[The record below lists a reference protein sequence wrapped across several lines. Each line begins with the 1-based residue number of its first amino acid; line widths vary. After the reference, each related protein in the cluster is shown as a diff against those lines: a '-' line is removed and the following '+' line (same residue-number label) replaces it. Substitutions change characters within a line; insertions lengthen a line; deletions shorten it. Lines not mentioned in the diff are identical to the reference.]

1 LPPLRVPGATYRI
14 QFNRGFRFAD
24 ARALVPYL
32 HALGVTDLYASP
44 LLQAREGSAHGY
56 DVTDPARLNRELG
69 DEEAFAELTA
79 ALQQHEM
86 GLLLDIV
93 PNHMAAST
101 ENPWWADVLQN
112 GPASPYAAWFDID
125 WRPWRPGLTDKVLL
139 PVLGAPY
146 GRELETQKLSL
157 VLEEDGFFVRYYDKR
172 FPLKPASYAG
182 VLSHRLEELVTASG
196 KDHPAVPAFMEL
208 IELFRT
214 LPAPDKDDFA
224 SAFRQ
229 AVRRLRSLYHTQP
242 RIRDFLEGT
251 LQSLNGRQ
259 DDPRSFDTLDRLL
272 AQQHY
277 RLAFWRAAHR
287 EINYR
292 RFFDISD
299 LVSVRVEEE
308 NVFAATHARILQLAA
323 AGSITGLRIDHIDG
337 LLDPEGYLRRLQEHL
352 GAAGAA
358 IPFYIV
364 AEKILA
370 NGEALPP
377 EWPVSGTT
385 GYDFLNAVNGL
396 FCDRRGAGTLDETYR
411 RFGGVEE
418 DFSAVVYARKRQV
431 LEELFPGEVRR
442 LAWQLSRLAEQD
454 RHGCDL
460 TLPELEQAVIEV
472 TAWLPVYR
480 TYIRNFHVTAR
491 DRRYVERAVTAAVER
506 TPAAGPACAFLRRVL
521 LLEFPDHL
529 PAEGKREW
537 LRFAM
542 RWQQLTGP
550 VMAKGY
556 EDTALYVY
564 NRLVSLNEV
573 GGNPQTAGVSV
584 AEFHARNRAVQ
595 ERGPHTL
602 NATSTHD
609 TKRSEDVR
617 ARINVLSEIP
627 GLWAEKL
634 SRWRDW
640 NHSRKPVVDG
650 RPVPDGN
657 MELLIYQTLVG
668 AWPLSEGE
676 VPAFKERLQTYLVKA
691 AREAKTHTSWL
702 NPRSEYEDA
711 LTAFATAILEPG
723 EDNLFLRDFLEF
735 QKIAA
740 FFGALNSLAQVLLKI
755 TAPGVPDFYQGTE
768 LWNLS
773 LVDPDNRR
781 PVDFKTRAELLA
793 ALQER
798 EAHGLPL
805 LVQELLETWEDGR
818 VKLYLTYKALHFRRA
833 NRELFA
839 AGEYLPVE
847 VTKPGD
853 EHACAFARRLGD
865 RWVLV
870 AVPRLPVRLQEAGR
884 ATPAEAAADRP
895 PVLKPPLGEAAWGE
909 TSLILPENSP
919 DRWHNVLTGE
929 ALAAALPAGTASG
942 SKILPLACVF
952 RSFPAALLA
961 GN

>member
-1 LPPLRVPGATYRI
+1 MPPLRVPGATYRI

-24 ARALVPYL
+24 ARALVTYL

-44 LLQAREGSAHGY
+44 LLQAREGSPHGY
-56 DVTDPARLNRELG
+56 DVTDPTRLNRELG
-69 DEEAFAELTA
+69 GEEAFAELTA
-79 ALQQHEM
+79 ALQQHGM

-101 ENPWWADVLQN
+101 ENPWWADLLQN
-112 GPASPYAAWFDID
+112 GPASSYAAWFDID
-125 WRPWRPGLTDKVLL
+125 WHPWRPGLANKILL
-139 PVLGAPY
+139 PVLSAPY
-146 GRELETQKLSL
+146 GWELETQKLSL
-157 VLEEDGFFVRYYDKR
+157 VLEEDGFFIRYYDKR
-172 FPLKPASYAG
+172 FPLKPASYA
-182 VLSHRLEELVTASG
+182 VILSHRLEELVTASG
-196 KDHPAVPAFMEL
+196 KDHPEVPAFTEL

-214 LPAPDKDDFA
+214 LPAPDKDNFA

-229 AVRRLRSLYHTQP
+229 AVRRLRSLYNTQP
-242 RIRDFLEGT
+242 WIRNFLEGT
-251 LQSLNGRQ
+251 LQFLNGRQ

-277 RLAFWRAAHR
+277 RLAFWRTAHR
-287 EINYR
+287 EVNYR

-323 AGSITGLRIDHIDG
+323 AGSISGLRIDHIDG
-337 LLDPEGYLRRLQEHL
+337 LLDPEGYLRRLQKYL
-352 GAAGAA
+352 GAAGAVN
-358 IPFYIV
+358 PFYIV
-364 AEKILA
+364 AEKILV
-370 NGEALPP
+370 NGETLPP

-396 FCDRRGAGTLDETYR
+396 FCDGRSAGILDEIYR
-411 RFGGVEE
+411 QFGEVEE
-418 DFSAVVYARKRQV
+418 NFSVVVYARKRQV

-442 LAWQLSRLAEQD
+442 LAWQLGQLAEQD
-454 RHGCDL
+454 RYGCDL
-460 TLPELEQAVIEV
+460 TLTELEQAVIEV

-480 TYIRNFHVTAR
+480 TYIRDFHVTAR

-506 TPAAGPACAFLRRVL
+506 IPAAGPACAFLRRVL

-529 PAEGKREW
+529 PAEGKQAW
-537 LRFAM
+537 LRFTM

-556 EDTALYVY
+556 EDTALYIY

-573 GGNPQTAGVSV
+573 GSDPQTAGVSV
-584 AEFHARNRAVQ
+584 AEFHARNQAAQ
-595 ERGPHTL
+595 ERYPHTL

-627 GLWAEKL
+627 SLWAEKL

-650 RPVPDGN
+650 RPIPDGN

-668 AWPLSEGE
+668 TWPLSKEE
-676 VPAFKERLQTYLVKA
+676 VPAFKERLRTYLVKA

-702 NPRSEYEDA
+702 NPCPEYEDA
-711 LTAFATAILEPG
+711 LTAFVAAILKPG

-735 QKIAA
+735 QKITA
-740 FFGALNSLAQVLLKI
+740 FFGALNSLAQTLLKI

-781 PVDFKTRAELLA
+781 PVDFRFRAELLA

-805 LVQELLETWEDGR
+805 LVRELLETWEDGR

-833 NRELFA
+833 NRELFT

-847 VTKPGD
+847 VTKPRD

-870 AVPRLPVRLQEAGR
+870 AVPRLLVRLQEAGQ
-884 ATPAEAAADRP
+884 AILTEAATNRL

-909 TSLILPENSP
+909 TTLILPENSP

-929 ALAAALPAGTASG
+929 VLAAALPAGTASG
-942 SKILPLACVF
+942 SKTLPLAYVF
-952 RSFPAALLA
+952 RSFPTALFV
-961 GN
+961 GT